1 MLFFSLRVSVCV
13 LLGLRLF
20 LVLYLNGQRV
30 TCMPALVATK
40 LITNTCY
47 TLTSTALK
55 DTLRTFSLTHSQNKK
70 IVSVKQENGSIS

>member
-1 MLFFSLRVSVCV
+1 
-13 LLGLRLF
+13 
-20 LVLYLNGQRV
+20 
-30 TCMPALVATK
+30 MPALVATK

-70 IVSVKQENGSIS
+70 IVSVKQENGSISWSQYVHDDMLVWVWDKMDACCKKESHALYY